1 MKNLRNY
8 ILESLSGSQK
18 QFFDNTLKSQ
28 KSLIVNNK
36 VTQIDIDISKIG
48 QPQILP
54 LDNLDLSYKNLKEL
68 ITDKQVGF
76 TTLSN
81 FIMHPNRYLIDQK
94 DKNKQLK
101 MKWLPYFYSEDAKD
115 PNKPNYMISN
125 IVFDDSAQYVDNM
138 MHIMNIES
146 AIPVQNQADVNK
158 QVFTLFIN
166 QFVKLKYKD
175 IVGFTAKPSD
185 MNIKGTLTRLGF
197 KTMADNNE
205 ILTYKI

>member
-28 KSLIVNNK
+28 KSLIINNK
-36 VTQIDIDISKIG
+36 VNQIVVDLSKIG
-48 QPQILP
+48 QPQISALT
-54 LDNLDLSYKNLKEL
+54 DVDLSYKNLKEL
-68 ITDKQVGF
+68 ITDRQIGF
-76 TTLSN
+76 TTLTK
-81 FIMHPNRYLIDQK
+81 FIVRPNNYLIDQK

-101 MKWLPYFYSEDAKD
+101 MKWLPYFYTEDPKD

-125 IVFDDSAQYVDNM
+125 IVFDDSTQYVENM
-138 MHIMNIES
+138 IHIMNLES
-146 AIPVQNQADVNK
+146 ALPVQNKDAVTK

-175 IVGFTAKPSD
+175 IIGFTAKPAD
-185 MNIKGTLTRLGF
+185 MTIRGTLTRLGF
-197 KTMADNNE
+197 KTMTDNKD